1 MRSNLEIDI
10 AVAGGHRGRML
21 TSRYHALE
29 ATMKKYI
36 TLVTLLGL
44 VLGLSAIPVMA
55 QLTGTAKGTCKD
67 VEGKPITDAVV
78 VWTNKD
84 NGRKI
89 EIKTNKNG
97 EYFSVGFTPGTYDAV
112 LTRNGQVLDTVGGI
126 PIGAGEVREV
136 NFDMKKTMAK
146 SGVTEE
152 QLKKQQEVQKSNE
165 KIKGLNAKL
174 AEVRELEKAG
184 NYDQAIPL
192 LQEATTAEPNKDL
205 LWAYLGDAYR
215 GAKKYPEAVDAYQK
229 ALAINPNS
237 GAYHNGLADAY
248 AKSGQTDKAVA
259 EYAAAAQAEPANAAT
274 YYFNEGAIFTNTGKI
289 DEAIAAFDK
298 AIQADP
304 ARAEAYYYKGIN
316 MMGKATTGKD
326 GKFVAPPG
334 TTDCFQKYLELKP
347 DGPLAQN
354 AKDML
359 ASLGTSVETTFG
371 KQKAAASAKKKP

>member
-1 MRSNLEIDI
+1 
-10 AVAGGHRGRML
+10 
-21 TSRYHALE
+21 
-29 ATMKKYI
+29 MKKYI

-44 VLGLSAIPVMA
+44 VLGLSAISAMA

-67 VEGKPITDAVV
+67 VEGKPITDGVV
-78 VWTNKD
+78 TWVNKD
-84 NGRKI
+84 TGRKT

-97 EYFSVGFTPGTYDAV
+97 EYFSVGFTPGTYDAT
-112 LTRNGQVLDTVGGI
+112 LTRNGQVLDMVGGI

-136 NFDMKKTMAK
+136 NFDLKKSAAK
-146 SGVTEE
+146 NGPTEE

-174 AEVRELEKAG
+174 AEVRDLEKAG
-184 NYDQAIPL
+184 NYDQAIPI
-192 LQEATTAEPNKDL
+192 LQEVTTAEPSKDL

-215 GAKKYPEAVDAYQK
+215 GGKKYPEAIEAYQK
-229 ALAINPNS
+229 ALAINPNN

-274 YYFNEGAIFTNTGKI
+274 YYFNEGAVFTNTGKI

-304 ARAEAYYYKGIN
+304 NRAEAYYYKGIN

-334 TTDCFQKYLELKP
+334 TTDAFQKYLELKP

-359 ASLGTSVETTFG
+359 ASLGSAVQTTFG
-371 KQKAAASAKKKP
+371 KQKSSPTKKNP